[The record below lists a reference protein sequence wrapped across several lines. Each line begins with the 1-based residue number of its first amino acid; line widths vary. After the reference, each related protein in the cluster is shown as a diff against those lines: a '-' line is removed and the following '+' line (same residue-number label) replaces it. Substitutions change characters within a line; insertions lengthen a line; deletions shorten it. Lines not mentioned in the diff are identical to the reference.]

1 MKITIS
7 SFIGKCAIAA
17 SLTALSVPSGINASE
32 INGWG
37 DFKLFIDPGHSG
49 RENQG
54 MWGYSE
60 AQKTLRVALAI
71 QDYLTTYTDI
81 NPDNIKLCR
90 YTDNETVSLEERSD
104 MANAWGADFYY
115 SIHSDAGAT
124 TNTIV
129 TLFGGWK
136 KDGIEIEKTPNGGKA
151 YGEFLEPN
159 LKGVMRVGS
168 RGNWHDRCFY
178 DRGPQTHTNQYP
190 YLSVNRRSNMPSLL
204 SEGGYH
210 TIAEQQQLNMN
221 DDYKRLEALAAFH
234 SILQYRGLDRPATTA
249 LTGII
254 RNSENQQPIN
264 GAKVT
269 VGERSYTT
277 DTWESTFKPYT
288 NNPNLIHNGF
298 YLFEGLQGGETVD
311 VKFECE
317 GFEPLTKQVT
327 IKSGGAH
334 TQDYVTYLDVEMTN
348 IAPAK
353 VDAISL
359 TDLNAVSP
367 VYPLTITFSRNM
379 DRNSVEEAFSIDG
392 NGQVQLKWEN
402 DYTLVI
408 DLFHLE
414 PEWEY
419 TITIDGSIAK
429 NSLTGQLL
437 DGDGDGVEGGD
448 YKLTFTMAEPDYEAP
463 YIINTYPETDGEAQ
477 FTLRPVI
484 GVEFN
489 EELNW
494 NDDKSAECL
503 TVTDAAGNT
512 YSGTL
517 THAVVRGRSLLQYY
531 LDEDLPLDKT
541 FLVKIDAGLEDLAGN
556 AAGDLYFRFMSEYRG
571 QTSYTTLWDCN
582 TTGSW
587 WAPGGSGSTKG
598 IIIDDSTLTQSSL
611 SHQKGDPGSMKMTYV
626 FDMGAATPLW
636 NIREYWKDGL
646 NNPITDKNSV
656 VTAWVYGDASNN
668 TIGIRLRCN
677 SKSGGI
683 KHRDPEMTLNFRG
696 WRLIHWDLAND
707 AWGSFTG
714 TDEMNVPAYFDS
726 FFMVHEDI
734 DPDDEETPFQEW
746 DGSIYF
752 DELGHG
758 KWDDENFTRNAKISD
773 ITIPSSGIDNV
784 YTGSKLAIVYDG
796 ESIVTKNACDVEA
809 IEVFSMTG
817 KLVAKGHTPSL
828 RVSHLENGVYVA
840 KATSATDTVTI
851 KFVR

>member
-1 MKITIS
+1 MKKIS
-7 SFIGKCAIAA
+7 SLISNSAIAA
-17 SLTALSVPSGINASE
+17 TLTALAIPAGVTGAE

-49 RENQG
+49 KENQG

-71 QDYLTTYTDI
+71 QDYLTTYTDV
-81 NPDNIKLCR
+81 NPENIKLCR
-90 YTDNETVSLEERSD
+90 YTDAETVSLEERSD

-124 TNTIV
+124 ENTIV
-129 TLFGGWK
+129 TLFGGWR
-136 KDGIEIEKTPNGGKA
+136 KDGVEIEKTPNGGKA

-178 DRGPQTHTNQYP
+178 DRAPQTHANQYP

-210 TIAEQQQLNMN
+210 TIAEQQQRNIN

-234 SILQYRGLDRPATTA
+234 SLLQYRGLDRPATTA
-249 LTGII
+249 LTGVI
-254 RNSENQQPIN
+254 RNSENQQPLN

-269 VGERSYTT
+269 VGDRTYTT
-277 DTWESTFKPYT
+277 DTWESAFQPYT
-288 NNPNLIHNGF
+288 NNPDLIHNGF
-298 YLFEGLQGGETVD
+298 YLFEGLPGGETVE

-317 GFEPLTKQVT
+317 GFEPLTKQIA
-327 IKSGGAH
+327 IKTGGAN
-334 TQDYVTYLDVEMTN
+334 TQDYVTYLDVEMIN
-348 IAPAK
+348 VAPAK
-353 VDAISL
+353 IDAISL
-359 TDLNAVSP
+359 TDLSAVSP
-367 VYPLTITFSRNM
+367 VYPLVITFSRNM
-379 DRNSVEEAFSIDG
+379 DRESVEQAFSITEG
-392 NGQVQLKWEN
+392 GQIQLTWKN
-402 DYTLVI
+402 DYTLRV
-408 DLFHLE
+408 DLSHLE

-419 TITIDGSIAK
+419 TITIDGNIAK
-429 NSLTGQLL
+429 NALTGQLL

-448 YKLTFTMAEPDYEAP
+448 YKLTFTMAEPDFEAP
-463 YIINTYPETDGEAQ
+463 YISNTYPETDGEAM

-494 NDDKSAECL
+494 NDDKNAECL
-503 TVTDAAGNT
+503 TVTDAEGNVYAG
-512 YSGTL
+512 SL
-517 THAVVRGRSLLQYY
+517 THAIVRGKSVLQYY
-531 LDEDLPLDKT
+531 LNEDLPLDKT
-541 FLVKIDAGLEDLAGN
+541 FLVKIEAGLTDLSGN

-571 QTSYTTLWDCN
+571 QSSYTTLWDCN

-598 IIIDDSTLTQSSL
+598 IIIDDSTLTQSTL
-611 SHQKGDPGSMKMTYV
+611 SHKKGDPGSMKMTYV

-646 NNPITDKNSV
+646 NSPITDMGNV

-683 KHRDPEMTLNFRG
+683 KYRDPEMRLDFRG
-696 WRLIHWDLAND
+696 WRLIHWDLTND
-707 AWGSFTG
+707 NWAAFTG
-714 TDEMNVPAYFDS
+714 TDELGVPAYFDS

-734 DPDDEETPFQEW
+734 DPDDEEIPFQEW
-746 DGSIYF
+746 EGSIYF
-752 DELGHG
+752 DELGYG
-758 KWDDENFTRNAKISD
+758 KWDDENFSRNAKLSD
-773 ITIPSSGIDNV
+773 IVIPSSGVDNV
-784 YTGSKLAIVYDG
+784 TANNGVSAVYNG
-796 ESIVTKNACDVEA
+796 ESIVATSTSKVIS
-809 IEVFSMTG
+809 IEVYAMTG
-817 KLVAKGHTPSL
+817 QLIARGNTSVLNVAHVDK
-828 RVSHLENGVYVA
+828 GVYVA
-840 KATSATDTVTI
+840 KVKTATGTVSI
-851 KFVR
+851 KFII

>member
-1 MKITIS
+1 MKKIKSQIVR
-7 SFIGKCAIAA
+7 GAIAA
-17 SLTALSVPSGINASE
+17 TLTALAMPGGANAAE

-49 RENQG
+49 TENQG

-71 QDYLTTYTDI
+71 QEYLTTYTDV
-81 NPDNIKLCR
+81 NPENIKLCR
-90 YTDNETVSLEERSD
+90 YTDDEIVSLEERSD
-104 MANAWGADFYY
+104 MANAWEADFFY

-124 TNTIV
+124 ENTIV
-129 TLFGGWK
+129 TLFGGWR
-136 KDGIEIEKTPNGGKA
+136 KDGVEIEKTPNGGKA
-151 YGEFLEPN
+151 YGEILEPN

-178 DRGPQTHTNQYP
+178 DRTPQTHENQYP
-190 YLSVNRRSNMPSLL
+190 YLSVNRRSLMPSLL

-210 TIAEQQQLNMN
+210 TIAEQQQRNIN
-221 DDYKRLEALAAFH
+221 DDYKRLEALAAFQ

-249 LTGII
+249 LTGVI

-269 VGERSYTT
+269 VGDRTYTT

-298 YLFEGLQGGETVD
+298 YLFEGLPGGETVE
-311 VKFECE
+311 VTFECD
-317 GFEPLTKQVT
+317 GFEPLKKQIE
-327 IKSGGAH
+327 IKTGGAN

-353 VDAISL
+353 IDAISL
-359 TDLNAVSP
+359 SDLSAVSP
-367 VYPLTITFSRNM
+367 VYPLEITFSRNM
-379 DRNSVEEAFSIDG
+379 DRESVEQAFSIDAG
-392 NGQVQLKWEN
+392 GEVKLSWEN
-402 DYTLVI
+402 DYTLIV
-408 DLFHLE
+408 DMSLLK
-414 PEWEY
+414 PLWEY

-429 NSLTGQLL
+429 NALTGQLL

-463 YIINTYPETDGEAQ
+463 YIINTYPQADGEAM

-489 EELNW
+489 EELNY
-494 NDDKSAECL
+494 NDDKNAECL
-503 TVTDAAGNT
+503 SVTDA
-512 YSGTL
+512 SGKVYTGSL
-517 THAVVRGRSLLQYY
+517 THAVIRGKSVLQYY

-541 FLVKIDAGLEDLAGN
+541 FLVKIEAGLEDLSGN
-556 AAGDLYFRFMSEYRG
+556 AAGDLYFRFMSEYRAL
-571 QTSYTTLWDCN
+571 TKHTTLWDCN
-582 TTGSW
+582 TTGDW
-587 WAPGGSGSTKG
+587 WAPGGSGSTTG

-626 FDMGAATPLW
+626 FDMDAATPVW
-636 NIREYWKDGL
+636 NIREYWKGGL
-646 NNPITDKNSV
+646 DLPINDLGQV

-683 KHRDPEMTLNFRG
+683 KYRDPETTIDFRG
-696 WRLIHWDLAND
+696 WRLIHWDLTND
-707 AWGSFTG
+707 NWASFTG
-714 TDEMNVPAYFDS
+714 EDELGVPAYFDS
-726 FFMVHEDI
+726 FFMIHEDT
-734 DPDDEETPFQEW
+734 DPDDEEIPFQEW
-746 DGSIYF
+746 DGAIYF
-752 DELGHG
+752 DELGYS
-758 KWDDENFTRNAKISD
+758 KWDDENFSRNAQLSD
-773 ITIPSSGIDNV
+773 IEIPSSGVDNV
-784 YTGSKLAIVYDG
+784 IADNGVTAIYNG
-796 ESIVTKNACDVEA
+796 ESIIATSTSEVTS
-809 IEVFSMTG
+809 IEVYSMTG
-817 KLVAKGHTPSL
+817 QLIAQGRKSTLSVA
-828 RVSHLENGVYVA
+828 HLDMGVYVA
-840 KATSATDTVTI
+840 KVRTATGAKTI